1 MPPARACL
9 KTRLRASFTAF
20 SPLAALLSLDVPPV
34 RLHKSALP
42 DLLVHILGGG
52 GEGRVKLYQPW
63 TGYVEEIVKLYQSW
77 TDYVEEIVKLYQS
90 WTDYV

>member
-1 MPPARACL
+1 M
-9 KTRLRASFTAF
+9 
-20 SPLAALLSLDVPPV
+20 
-34 RLHKSALP
+34 KSAPLGVFKHALVHLCTIFP
-42 DLLVHILGGG
+42 LFLLLVHILGGG